1 MNEEKLKKLIAA
13 ARREAPP
20 APPADFAADLLRAVR
35 REPPAAPPAPATIFD
50 QLSGWF
56 PRLALAAAVII
67 ILCLA
72 ADFALSSA
80 GLPDLGDGAAQ
91 MTSQLDL
98 NDDGL

>member
-1 MNEEKLKKLIAA
+1 M
-13 ARREAPP
+13 
-20 APPADFAADLLRAVR
+20 R